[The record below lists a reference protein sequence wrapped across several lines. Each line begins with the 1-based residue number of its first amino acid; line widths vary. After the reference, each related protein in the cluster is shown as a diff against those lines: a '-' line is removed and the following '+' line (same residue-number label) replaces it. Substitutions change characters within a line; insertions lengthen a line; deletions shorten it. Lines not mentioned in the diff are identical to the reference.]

1 MLQALYPITG
11 TILIVGLS
19 AVAYGL
25 QNGYLFIVAEGVFLA
40 WLGFSLS
47 IRVLDQGSE

>member
-25 QNGYLFIVAEGVFLA
+25 QGGHLLIVLEGIFLA

-47 IRVLDQGSE
+47 LRVLDQASE